1 MHPVYDCFDPSNHGK
16 LQCISLVR
24 HPHFLIELQCASSSS
39 WILLLT
45 APAPQSRALWHFP
58 GLRPT
63 SLNCKQANKRK
74 GSSLRILYLISFNPQ
89 PLKKYNI
96 VSGKKQVK
104 GRWRYSGKTLVNWRP
119 LHLGIAQIAIGPP
132 PALNRALWGTSFWAI
147 FLPFWRVVCF
157 QKR

>member
-104 GRWRYSGKTLVNWRP
+104 GRWRYSGKTLLNWRP
-119 LHLGIAQIAIGPP
+119 LHLGIAQIAIGPTHP
-132 PALNRALWGTSFWAI
+132 HSTGHSGALFFGPS
-147 FLPFWRVVCF
+147 LPFCRAVCF
-157 QKR
+157 RRR